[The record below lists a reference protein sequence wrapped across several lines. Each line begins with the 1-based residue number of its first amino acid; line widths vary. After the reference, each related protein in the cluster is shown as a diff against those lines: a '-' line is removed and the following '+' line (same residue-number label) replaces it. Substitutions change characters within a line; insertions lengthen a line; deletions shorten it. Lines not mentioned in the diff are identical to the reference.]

1 MLRDTD
7 NPIRDATKTRP
18 SKDSGYTIV
27 IVMSKTLGFTLL
39 DNRLNIALY
48 STVNTHVNIC
58 FDQNQMKNALG
69 IATYTLIYSAELS
82 DTGINLN
89 LHIRFPQNTQTCQ
102 QLNLR
107 CPNLKG
113 TIQATEGLDLIHQL
127 YLYFP

>member
-69 IATYTLIYSAELS
+69 IATYTLIY
-82 DTGINLN
+82 I
-89 LHIRFPQNTQTCQ
+89 
-102 QLNLR
+102 QLNSLT
-107 CPNLKG
+107 L
-113 TIQATEGLDLIHQL
+113 E
-127 YLYFP
+127 